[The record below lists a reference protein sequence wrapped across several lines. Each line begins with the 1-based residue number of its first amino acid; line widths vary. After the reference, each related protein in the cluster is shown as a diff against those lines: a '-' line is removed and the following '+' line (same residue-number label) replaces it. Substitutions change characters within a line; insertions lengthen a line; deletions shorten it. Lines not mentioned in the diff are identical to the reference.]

1 MLVHAL
7 LDAIVVVRA
16 DVAIHVH
23 HVARYARHRVLTRV
37 VILVLVHATL
47 NVRRVEDNA
56 LPHVIVELVLED
68 AEWLVLVLATIVAI
82 AGVTVAMVVV

>member
-37 VILVLVHATL
+37 VILAVVLV
-47 NVRRVEDNA
+47 VV
-56 LPHVIVELVLED
+56 LVLED
-68 AEWLVLVLATIVAI
+68 VKLCVE
-82 AGVTVAMVVV
+82 